1 MTAKH
6 VILWTD
12 GERTHLATRNAYR
25 RGEASWRHDEAL
37 SVPEEL
43 VTAIGLWQ
51 WQTPVNGPFPVF
63 ATEKITE
70 ILAWLVE
77 HGYTAVVLAAPPSAT
92 RLGSVSVTSQ
102 HGARHATD

>member
-1 MTAKH
+1 VTTKH
-6 VILWTD
+6 VILWSD

-51 WQTPVNGPFPVF
+51 WQWQTPINGPFPVF
-63 ATEKITE
+63 AAEKITE
-70 ILAWLVE
+70 IVAWLVE
-77 HGYTAVVLAAPPSAT
+77 HGYTAVSPAIAVHDRPGRRP
-92 RLGSVSVTSQ
+92 
-102 HGARHATD
+102 

>member
-1 MTAKH
+1 VTTKH
-6 VILWTD
+6 VILWSD

-51 WQTPVNGPFPVF
+51 WQWQTPVNGPFPVF
-63 ATEKITE
+63 AAEKITE
-70 ILAWLVE
+70 IVAWLVE
-77 HGYTAVVLAAPPSAT
+77 HGYTAVSPAIAVHDRPGRRP
-92 RLGSVSVTSQ
+92 
-102 HGARHATD
+102 